1 LNAATGNVTNA
12 DQTRVERRAS
22 HRFTQYQVP
31 VLLRA
36 FDGATGAG
44 FTLDLSCRGA
54 LLRTDFPLTL
64 GQTVEMSLVMPS
76 EITMA
81 EDMSVCCRAR
91 VLRLQKDQEGGKAA
105 VAVKIEHYEFL
116 PRQLAVPARLGH
128 EIHPVRP

>member
-1 LNAATGNVTNA
+1 MSNA
-12 DQTRVERRAS
+12 DPIRVERRAS
-22 HRFTQYQVP
+22 HRFTEYQVP

-36 FDGATGAG
+36 IDGASGTG

-64 GQTVEMSLVMPS
+64 GQTLEMSLVMPS
-76 EITMA
+76 KITMA

-91 VLRLQKDQEGGKAA
+91 VLRLQHDQEGGRPA

-116 PRQLAVPARLGH
+116 PRQAGLASRTAH
-128 EIHPVRP
+128 EVHPVRP

>member
-1 LNAATGNVTNA
+1 MPQLVTNA
-12 DQTRVERRAS
+12 DSIRVERRAS

-36 FDGATGAG
+36 LDGTTGTG

-54 LLRTDFPLTL
+54 LLRTDFPLNL
-64 GQTVEMSLVMPS
+64 GQMLEMSLVMPS
-76 EITMA
+76 EITLA

-91 VLRLQKDQEGGKAA
+91 VLRLQQDQEGGKPA

-116 PRQLAVPARLGH
+116 PRRLGIPARLAH